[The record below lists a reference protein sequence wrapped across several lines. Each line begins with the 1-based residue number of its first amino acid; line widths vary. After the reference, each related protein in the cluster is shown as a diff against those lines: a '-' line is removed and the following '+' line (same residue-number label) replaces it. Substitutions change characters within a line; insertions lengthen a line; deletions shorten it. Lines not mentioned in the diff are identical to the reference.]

1 MEDVFLFLTT
11 LIGLLVLF
19 VLICRIPSKNI
30 KSFHIHFGFL
40 KGFDMSGEF
49 YKDKEKNNK

>member
-1 MEDVFLFLTT
+1 MEDVFLFIIT

-19 VLICRIPSKNI
+19 ALICRIPSQNM

-40 KGFDMSGEF
+40 KGFDISGEF
-49 YKDKEKNNK
+49 YRNNDKNNK